1 MIFVLVILC
10 FIKEN
15 FHDFF
20 FFIQIILKLKT
31 QTKYIHLFTWYVLY
45 IYKNIQKIVI
55 YTEILKYAKLF
66 LLLFL
71 LFIYY
76 FYFDGGSNIVL

>member
-1 MIFVLVILC
+1 MIFSFFPNHTQVKDTNKVYK
-10 FIKEN
+10 FIYMVC
-15 FHDFF
+15 
-20 FFIQIILKLKT
+20 II
-31 QTKYIHLFTWYVLY
+31 H
-45 IYKNIQKIVI
+45 IQKYTKNRYIF
-55 YTEILKYAKLF
+55 TEILKYAKLF